1 MSKKE
6 KKQKYITRKQRADGS
21 TEVYLNGSPTKTV
34 LGKIIIGFLAI
45 AMVAVTVIGL
55 IVVICQM

>member
-1 MSKKE
+1 MSKKQ

-21 TEVYLNGSPTKTV
+21 TEVYLNGSPTKTA

-45 AMVAVTVIGL
+45 SMLAVTVIGL

>member
-1 MSKKE
+1 MSKKQ

-21 TEVYLNGSPTKTV
+21 TEVYLNGSPTKTA

-45 AMVAVTVIGL
+45 SMIAVTVIGL